1 MKAIRSKA
9 VLWAVAGLV
18 GLGASW
24 TAARSAYAGLK
35 ETQNVTIYDSS
46 KIAIGS
52 LADAR
57 SSGSTVSY
65 IRVETL
71 SFGDNGTDMVRVTA
85 KTGGSSSI
93 TRECLTSN
101 DDDFMRIAAG
111 VNGDSTVEFKWNDA
125 GECEYIR
132 VYNSSSLAPKV
143 L

>member
-18 GLGASW
+18 GVGATW
-24 TAARSAYAGLK
+24 TVGKSAYAGLK

-46 KIAIGS
+46 HIALGS

-57 SSGSTVSY
+57 SSGSTVSF
-65 IRVETL
+65 IRVESM
-71 SFGDNGTDMVRVTA
+71 SFGDNGTNWVRVTA
-85 KTGGSSSI
+85 KTGGSSPL
-93 TRECLTSN
+93 TRECMTSN
-101 DDDFMRIAAG
+101 DDNFMRTAAG
-111 VNGDSTVEFKWNDA
+111 VSGDSIVEFKWTDA

-132 VYNSSSLAPKV
+132 VYNSSTLAPKT